1 MKIICDQGRICD
13 VEDSIR
19 YWNQTTD
26 HIEDFLT
33 KREKAHLEVIK
44 VFQNESDHQYSKII
58 LRAIQPTFES
68 DQSIIGHNSKLQF
81 DKKFSLSILPK
92 NMAIVNEIRKRGVVQ
107 DREASEFEMQIRVG
121 DTLVL
126 YETKHIPQDLQLTT
140 NLGYKDEFN
149 KKR

>member
-1 MKIICDQGRICD
+1 MKIICDQDRICD

-33 KREKAHLEVIK
+33 KREKAHLEIIK

-68 DQSIIGHNSKLQF
+68 DQLNIGQNSKLQF
-81 DKKFSLSILPK
+81 DNKFSLTILPK
-92 NMAIVNEIRKRGVVQ
+92 NTAIVNEIRKRGVV
-107 DREASEFEMQIRVG
+107 
-121 DTLVL
+121 
-126 YETKHIPQDLQLTT
+126 
-140 NLGYKDEFN
+140 
-149 KKR
+149 